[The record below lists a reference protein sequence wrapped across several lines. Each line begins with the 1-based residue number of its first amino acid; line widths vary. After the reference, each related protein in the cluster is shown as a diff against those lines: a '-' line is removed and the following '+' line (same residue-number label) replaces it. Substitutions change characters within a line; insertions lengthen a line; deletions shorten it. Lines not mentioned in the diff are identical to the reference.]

1 MFSKSQKVICP
12 LLKKP
17 CIENECA
24 WYCTIKGYDVNTGK
38 EVDQN
43 QCIALSIPILLI
55 ENSSRQRSTGS
66 AVESMRNEM
75 VTRANTTNAILGN
88 IVVKANV
95 QTLPQASTFLELTES
110 PLEN

>member
-24 WYCTIKGYDVNTGK
+24 WWCTIKGYDVNTGK
-38 EVDQN
+38 EIDQN

-66 AVESMRNEM
+66 AVESLRNEM
-75 VTRANTTNAILGN
+75 VTKANTTNAILGN
-88 IVVKANV
+88 MVVKANV
-95 QTLPQASTFLELTES
+95 QTLPQNQNFLELPES
-110 PLEN
+110 